1 MKNPEEEKGVEMG
14 RDGKIS
20 LFPSVKERKES
31 RYKERQHSS
40 HGKREDAAIG
50 REQERRKKE
59 IQGKQVRWAFDLLL
73 SH

>member
-20 LFPSVKERKES
+20 LFLSVKES

-40 HGKREDAAIG
+40 HGKREDAAMG